1 MEARDERSV
10 ALCGHHA
17 DIRILHATDVSICF
31 CERCFRGY
39 VAPALP
45 LHALTP

>member
-1 MEARDERSV
+1 MEGPDDRTV

-17 DIRILHATDVSICF
+17 DVRILNAGDVSICF
-31 CERCFRGY
+31 CERCRRGY
-39 VAPALP
+39 AAPALP